1 MITFEWSWFAFIM
14 GVLAAISVGFWLLVI
29 VAFKQWKKTKVQSS
43 ESSAEALEK
52 MMGNWDYKNNR
63 SGN

>member
-1 MITFEWSWFAFIM
+1 MITFEWSWFAFIV
-14 GVLAAISVGFWLLVI
+14 GILAAISVGFWLLVI
-29 VAFKQWKKTKVQSS
+29 VAFKQWKKTKTKESQSS
-43 ESSAEALEK
+43 EEALAK